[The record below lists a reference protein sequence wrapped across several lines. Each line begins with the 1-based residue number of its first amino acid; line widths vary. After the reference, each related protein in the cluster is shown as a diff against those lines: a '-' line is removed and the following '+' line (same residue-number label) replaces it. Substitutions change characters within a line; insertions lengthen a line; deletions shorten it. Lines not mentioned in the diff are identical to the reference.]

1 MESAESRVRAA
12 EAAKSREKDG
22 FAAAAG
28 AEHRRRM
35 TAALETAEMVA
46 DGVAQEV
53 ITDVDRLEGERAT
66 MLVPQVSELVGCEA
80 YFMRRSAAALERL
93 ASQLPYSALALAR
106 LVRPN
111 ADNSSSARTASRE
124 KSSSNPDGV
133 VLPPPPPLFPDSQRT
148 GEADGAELA
157 SARLTDEPIPSQQAS
172 PVANSTHVSGSPVRF
187 PDQSGVKLE
196 TSNSRH
202 LAQCSPPT
210 YEAAVSDPLQQSVS
224 VLRPPPPLPPKPAS
238 ASVLLVQERAQG
250 ADIDVWRM
258 TENDADDE
266 DVEVTW

>member
-12 EAAKSREKDG
+12 ETAKSREKDG

-46 DGVAQEV
+46 EGVAQEV

-80 YFMRRSAAALERL
+80 YFMRRSAAVLEML
-93 ASQLPYSALALAR
+93 ASQLPYSALALAK

-111 ADNSSSARTASRE
+111 ADKSSPARTASRD
-124 KSSSNPDGV
+124 KSSRNPDGEV
-133 VLPPPPPLFPDSQRT
+133 PPPPTPLFPDSQRT
-148 GEADGAELA
+148 GEADGAELT
-157 SARLTDEPIPSQQAS
+157 STRSIDSPIPSQQAS
-172 PVANSTHVSGSPVRF
+172 PISNSTYMSSSPVRF
-187 PDQSGVKLE
+187 PDQSGVKPE
-196 TSNSRH
+196 RSDSWH
-202 LAQCSPPT
+202 LAQRSPST
-210 YEAAVSDPLQQSVS
+210 YEAAVYEPLQQSVS
-224 VLRPPPPLPPKPAS
+224 VLPPPPLPPKPAS
-238 ASVLLVQERAQG
+238 ASVLLTQERAQG

-258 TENDADDE
+258 TENDADDQ
-266 DVEVTW
+266 DVVVTW